1 MLLKAH
7 YSGAS
12 IHVSRLGISG
22 PIGRRL
28 KLNVLLR
35 TSFLRIACVDST
47 VRAMAAEHGTAQ
59 TVVHSMSLRELTPA
73 SRGVGKWFVRVTHVR
88 VDSWK
93 WGANKGKD
101 GETLRTVLVSED
113 GALYC
118 LGTAKLM
125 SDAAKAKDNF
135 QKAVAKFQVGKVFE
149 MTKVA
154 FDDKQEKA
162 WNATPVKHTID
173 LMKTTMKA
181 VLQNTLKLPQWP
193 EPAPDLAQ
201 LLEVPHTQLCD
212 VTAFVSKVGDARTGT
227 TKNGPRN
234 IVDVTLLDGSTTGDG
249 KTAQVSIPLFF
260 TKNNTGDAMLAALKD
275 AVDFAT
281 PVSFFGLLCTPHGDQ
296 ASIATS
302 PAEFSLRH
310 CPDGT
315 KAERLKQNA
324 ENFKSLLES
333 DIQDIVRAPT
343 WEPQSRKDWKAE
355 PATQSSCYLLH
366 AALEGGAELYRKR
379 VDAQDGGSGSQ
390 ALVQL
395 NNVRVMEPDSSGD
408 VANLHR

>member
-1 MLLKAH
+1 M
-7 YSGAS
+7 
-12 IHVSRLGISG
+12 
-22 PIGRRL
+22 
-28 KLNVLLR
+28 
-35 TSFLRIACVDST
+35 
-47 VRAMAAEHGTAQ
+47 
-59 TVVHSMSLRELTPA
+59 
-73 SRGVGKWFVRVTHVR
+73 
-88 VDSWK
+88 
-93 WGANKGKD
+93 
-101 GETLRTVLVSED
+101 
-113 GALYC
+113 
-118 LGTAKLM
+118 
-125 SDAAKAKDNF
+125 
-135 QKAVAKFQVGKVFE
+135 
-149 MTKVA
+149 
-154 FDDKQEKA
+154 
-162 WNATPVKHTID
+162 KHTID

-212 VTAFVSKVGDARTGT
+212 VTAFVSKVGDARTAT

-234 IVDVTLLDGSTTGDG
+234 IVDVTLLDGSTTADG

-260 TKNNTGDAMLAALKD
+260 AQNNSGDAMLAALKD

-324 ENFKSLLES
+324 GKLKSLLQS
-333 DIQDIVRAPT
+333 DMQDIVRAPT

-355 PATQSSCYLLH
+355 PAIQSSCYLLH

-379 VDAQDGGSGSQ
+379 IDGQDSGSGSQ

-395 NNVRVMEPDSSGD
+395 NNVRVMQPDSSGD
-408 VANLHR
+408 VANLHPRINVPTQHQPFEAQADLRKCSSNRLVNNPKDLYIFPSFKPAPGGDLHFIISRCELIMQETGCLSQCVSSTTPGRCK